1 MFPAFCR
8 SSAALRVK
16 YGTSVLANS
25 RLASTLVFLESSK
38 DGKIAQSSMSA
49 LTAAAQLGFPI
60 AALLAGSSASK
71 AAEELKKTG
80 GSALLQQIYVANNEA
95 YDHYFAENVTPL
107 ALELLKEP
115 EYTHF
120 VVASSAVGKSIL
132 PRMGALLDFQPI
144 CDITKIVDSAT
155 FVRPIYAGNALAT
168 VKCLQDKK
176 LISIRASSFP
186 AAAASEATNAAIS
199 EAPQSSQV
207 SELTVKWEGEN
218 LVKSARP
225 DLGSAS
231 KVISGGRGLKN
242 KETFDNLVTPL
253 ADSLGAAIGATRAA
267 VDSGFCDN
275 SLQIGQTGKVVAP
288 DLYIG
293 LGISGAI
300 QHLAG
305 MKDSKVIV
313 AINNDQEAPIFQV
326 ADYGLVGDL
335 NEIVP
340 ELTEKLSQNK

>member
-1 MFPAFCR
+1 MF
-8 SSAALRVK
+8 AALGKLPVNSQARLLGKV
-16 YGTSVLANS
+16 ANY
-25 RLASTLVFLESSK
+25 RLASTLVFVESSK
-38 DGKIAQSSMSA
+38 DGKIAQSSLSA
-49 LTAAAQLGFPI
+49 LAAASQLRNPVT
-60 AALLAGSSASK
+60 ALLAGSASGK
-71 AAEELKKTG
+71 AAEELQKNS
-80 GSALLQQIYVANNEA
+80 GSASLKQIFVAQDQA
-95 YDHYFAENVTPL
+95 YDHYFAEKVTPL
-107 ALELLKEP
+107 ALELLKDP

-120 VVASSAVGKSIL
+120 VVAGSAVGKSIL
-132 PRMGALLDFQPI
+132 PRLGALLDYQPI
-144 CDITKIVDSAT
+144 CDITKIVDSTT

-168 VKCLQDKK
+168 VKCSQDKK
-176 LISIRASSFP
+176 LISVRASSFP
-186 AAAASEATNAAIS
+186 VTAGEASNAPIS
-199 EAPQSSQV
+199 EAPKVGQPSD
-207 SELTVKWEGEN
+207 LAIKWEGEM

-231 KVISGGRGLKN
+231 KVVSGGRGLKN
-242 KETFDNLVTPL
+242 KETFDSLVTPL
-253 ADSLGAAIGATRAA
+253 ADALGAAIGATRAA

-313 AINNDQEAPIFQV
+313 AINNDQDAPIFQT

-340 ELTEKLSQNK
+340 ELTAKLSQGK

>member
-1 MFPAFCR
+1 MYAAFCR
-8 SSAALRVK
+8 SSVSFQAKLLGKSNLRF
-16 YGTSVLANS
+16 
-25 RLASTLVFLESSK
+25 ASTLVFVESTK
-38 DGKIAQSSMSA
+38 DGKIAQSSLSA
-49 LTAAAQLGFPI
+49 LSAASQLGNPV
-60 AALLAGSSASK
+60 AALLAGSASGK
-71 AAEELKKTG
+71 AAEELQKNP
-80 GSALLQQIYVANNEA
+80 GSASLQQIFVAEEHA
-95 YDHYFAENVTPL
+95 YDHYFAEKVTPL
-107 ALELLKEP
+107 TLELLKDP

-120 VVASSAVGKSIL
+120 VVAGSAVGKSIL
-132 PRMGALLDFQPI
+132 PRLGALLDYQPI
-144 CDITKIVDSAT
+144 CDITKIVDATT

-168 VKCLQDKK
+168 VKCSQDKK
-176 LISIRASSFP
+176 LISVRASSFP
-186 AAAASEATNAAIS
+186 VTAGEASTASIS
-199 EAPQSSQV
+199 KAPPVSQV
-207 SELTVKWEGEN
+207 SELAVKWEGEN

-231 KVISGGRGLKN
+231 KVVSGGRGLKN
-242 KETFDNLVTPL
+242 KETFDSLVTPL

-313 AINNDQEAPIFQV
+313 AINNDQDAPIFQV
-326 ADYGLVGDL
+326 ADYGLIGDL

-340 ELTEKLSQNK
+340 ELTAKLSQIK